1 MEISERN
8 GLGRWRHVALAI
20 LAGCALCVP
29 LGWASGMGGDRADE
43 YVGQT
48 VHYTVR
54 PGDTLWSI
62 AERVDGTSVDQ
73 LKRINK
79 LEGAALRAGQQLLLP
94 A

>member
-8 GLGRWRHVALAI
+8 DRGRWRHGVLAV
-20 LAGCALCVP
+20 LTGGALCLS
-29 LGWASGMGGDRADE
+29 LGWAWNTGEGAADE

-62 AERVDGTSVDQ
+62 AERLDGTSVET

-79 LEGAALRAGQQLLLP
+79 LEGAGLQAGQQLLLP